1 MLNQQPPLGAET
13 LFEGAA
19 CGLLIT
25 SEDGLIL
32 RANTTF
38 CSWLGYAK
46 HELAGRRFQD
56 LLTMGGRIFH
66 QTHWNPLM
74 SMQGSVREVKLEL
87 LNHQRLPVAVLINGA
102 RREQGG
108 VFYHQLAIFGTTD
121 RDRYEREILRARKA
135 AEEALQE
142 KTQAEAALL
151 EAQQEL
157 NRAYTATHERAVFAE
172 QMVAIASHDLK
183 APLTAIGVGSELL
196 AQGTLSEAEAHIAE
210 HIRTSA
216 NQAVRMVAD
225 LLDFT
230 QVKLGSGIRICP
242 QPADLHA
249 LVDKSIEASRVA
261 FPQAALTHHRI
272 GSGLALL
279 DNDRLQQVASNLI
292 ANSIA
297 YGDSSRPVTVTS
309 AYEEGRA
316 SVCVHNFG
324 SAIPEALQ
332 GRLFEPMVRG
342 DANGHGRSVGLGLFI
357 VREIAQAHGG
367 AVAVVSSEDEGTA
380 FRVSFPMPAV

>member
-1 MLNQQPPLGAET
+1 MLSRQPPLGAET

-19 CGLLIT
+19 CGLLVT

-74 SMQGSVREVKLEL
+74 TMQGSVREVKLEL
-87 LNHQRLPVAVLINGA
+87 LNHQRQPVAVLINGA

-108 VFYHQLAIFGTTD
+108 VYYHQLAIFGTTD

-142 KTQAEAALL
+142 KTRAEAALL
-151 EAQQEL
+151 EAQREL

-183 APLTAIGVGSELL
+183 TPLTAIAVGSELL
-196 AQGTLSEAEAHIAE
+196 GRATLAEAEARIAK

-216 NQAVRMVAD
+216 NRAERMVAD

-230 QVKLGSGIRICP
+230 QVKVGQGIRIRP
-242 QPADLHA
+242 HLTDLHM
-249 LVDKSIEASRVA
+249 LVERSLEESRVA
-261 FPQAALTHHRI
+261 FPEAVIIHHRF
-272 GSGLALL
+272 GNGLAPL
-279 DNDRLQQVASNLI
+279 DGDRVQQVASNLI
-292 ANSIA
+292 ANSVA
-297 YGDSSRPVTVTS
+297 YGDLTRPVSVTS
-309 AYEEGRA
+309 AFEAGRA
-316 SVCVHNFG
+316 SLRVHNFG
-324 SAIPEALQ
+324 PVIPEALQ
-332 GRLFEPMVRG
+332 GELFEPMVRG
-342 DANGHGRSVGLGLFI
+342 DANGQRRSVGLGLFI

-367 AVAVVSSEDEGTA
+367 AVAVVSSEEEGTA
-380 FRVSFPMPAV
+380 FTVSFPLSVA